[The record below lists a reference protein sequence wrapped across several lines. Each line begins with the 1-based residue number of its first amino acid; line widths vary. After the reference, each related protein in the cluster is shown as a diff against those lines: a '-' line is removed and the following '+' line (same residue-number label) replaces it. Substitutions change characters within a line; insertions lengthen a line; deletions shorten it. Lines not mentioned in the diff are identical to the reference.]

1 MIHIAFIA
9 IAVVTAIL
17 QAAKE
22 LIIQKRKKI
31 KGKDIECVWFKPI
44 ESDGVMTCT
53 SSIHSA
59 SFEERE
65 NSCRECV
72 GKTVKIDSA
81 EIEAEILSMHT
92 WWNFVIVISN
102 ISKLILPYLAFLY
115 TLLCALFGN
124 VSQ

>member
-1 MIHIAFIA
+1 MIHIVFIA
-9 IAVVTAIL
+9 IAVVTAML

-31 KGKDIECVWFKPI
+31 KGKDIECMWFKTK

-53 SSIHSA
+53 SSIHSD
-59 SFEERE
+59 SFKERE

-72 GKTVKIDSA
+72 GKAVKIDSA
-81 EIEAEILSMHT
+81 EIETEILSMHT
-92 WWNFVIVISN
+92 WRNFVIVTSN
-102 ISKLILPYLAFLY
+102 ISRLILPYLAFLY